1 MKSTIKKPVA
11 VLLALLL
18 TFSTVMLSAVTAFA
32 ASDNALTVTATSNVF
47 PAEAT
52 EITNFAPYQDT
63 DGEAYVAVEY
73 KLFGAD
79 KYLIN
84 FQGVLTWDNTV
95 LEFKEAYNTT
105 AFGSREVLNVFPFA
119 VSQGCGT
126 GIVNT
131 FNDGN
136 TGRIA
141 CNYSSVVPAAYANEE
156 DGTAVTVVKAVFR
169 VLNRN
174 AETTVDCAVNT
185 LALCDDSLS
194 NPYTQ
199 YFLVNNNVAGEN
211 PEAIATCTTVI
222 ESAVDAPVHEHTYDF
237 VNGVL
242 QCTDCGELFSGEYT
256 DGKLYA
262 DGLPVQGWIDGA
274 YYADG
279 KKATGI
285 TEIDGVYYTLDE
297 NGHSLG
303 TYTGL
308 LDLDG
313 VNYYADN
320 GVLTS
325 GWFEIDGDW
334 YYFLPDTLAGANG
347 TVKNESNVPLTYENG
362 KLLDGAWELT
372 IGKYRYWYGPSY
384 YKSDAAFTYFI
395 QEIDGDTYLFNSGG
409 YRETGMVSIESAD
422 GATLSWYDCGTDG
435 KAVKM
440 TGPQLLDVN
449 GKRYYLNEN
458 GESVCGYG
466 LVKFDGN
473 YYYVIYDGSVKLNG
487 DRTVTEDFANGLL
500 PAGTYH
506 FDETGKMTDVP
517 LVAGIDA
524 DGYYRENGEIVP
536 YKGLVLIDGDYYF
549 VVYDGRIK
557 KDGDRTVVEEKT
569 NGLLPA
575 GTYHFGPDGKM
586 TDVPSLEGIGAD
598 GYYRE
603 NGQIAADKGL
613 IKIGDDYYFVIYD
626 GRIKKD
632 GDRTVVEG
640 KANGLLPAGTYH
652 FGPDGKMTDVP
663 TLVSD
668 GIGDD
673 GYYREN
679 GEIVPDKGLI
689 KIGDDY
695 YFVIYNGKIKK
706 DGDRTVVAE
715 KTNGLLPAGTYH
727 FGADGKMTNVPSLY
741 PDGIGDDGY
750 YRENGQI
757 VPDKGLI
764 KIGDDYYFVIYD
776 GRIKK
781 NGDRT
786 VVAEKTN
793 GLLPAGTYHF
803 GPDGKMVR

>member
-18 TFSTVMLSAVTAFA
+18 TLSTVMLSTVTAFA
-32 ASDNALTVTATSNVF
+32 ASDDALTVTATSNAF
-47 PAEAT
+47 PTETT
-52 EITNFAPYQDT
+52 EITNFVPYQDT
-63 DGEAYVAVEY
+63 DGEAFVAVEY
-73 KLFGAD
+73 KLFAAD

-95 LEFKEAYNTT
+95 LEFKEAYNTIT
-105 AFGSREVLNVFPFA
+105 VGTREQLNVFPFA
-119 VSQGCGT
+119 VSQGCGA

-136 TGRIA
+136 TGRLA
-141 CNYSSVVPAAYANEE
+141 CNYSSVIPAAYAYEE
-156 DGTAVTVVKAVFR
+156 DGSAVTVVKAIFR
-169 VLNRN
+169 VLDRS
-174 AETTVDCAVNT
+174 AETTVDCDINT
-185 LALCDDSLS
+185 IALCDESVEK
-194 NPYTQ
+194 PYTQ
-199 YFLVNNNVAGEN
+199 YFLINNNVPNEDPASV
-211 PEAIATCTTVI
+211 AACTTVI
-222 ESAVDAPVHEHTYDF
+222 ESAVEAPVHEHTFDF

-242 QCTDCGELFSGEYT
+242 QCTDCGELFNGTYT
-256 DGKLYA
+256 DGIFYA
-262 DGLPVQGWIDGA
+262 DGLPAQGWIDDT
-274 YYADG
+274 YYIDG
-279 KKATGI
+279 EKATGI
-285 TEIDGVYYTLDE
+285 TEIDGVYYALDE

-308 LDLDG
+308 VDLDG

-347 TVKNESNVPLTYENG
+347 TIKNESKVPLTYENG

-384 YKSDAAFTYFI
+384 YKSAAAYTYLV

-409 YRETGMVSIESAD
+409 YRETGIVFIKSAD
-422 GATLSWYDCGTDG
+422 GTTLTWYDCGTDG

-440 TGPQLLDVN
+440 TGPQLIDVN

-466 LVKFDGN
+466 LVKFDGD
-473 YYYVIYDGSVKLNG
+473 YYYVVYDGSVKLNG
-487 DRTVTEDFANGLL
+487 ERTVTADFTNGLL

-506 FDETGKMTDVP
+506 FDENGKMTDVP

-536 YKGLVLIDGDYYF
+536 GKGLVLVDGDYYF
-549 VVYDGRIK
+549 VIYNGKIK

-586 TDVPSLEGIGAD
+586 TDVPSLNGIGAD
-598 GYYRE
+598 GFYRE
-603 NGQIAADKGL
+603 NGQ
-613 IKIGDDYYFVIYD
+613 
-626 GRIKKD
+626 
-632 GDRTVVEG
+632 
-640 KANGLLPAGTYH
+640 
-652 FGPDGKMTDVP
+652 
-663 TLVSD
+663 
-668 GIGDD
+668 
-673 GYYREN
+673 
-679 GEIVPDKGLI
+679 IVPDKGLI

-727 FGADGKMTNVPSLY
+727 FGPDGKMTNVPSLY
-741 PDGIGDDGY
+741 PDGIGADDY
-750 YRENGQI
+750 YRENGEI
-757 VPDKGLI
+757 VKDKGLI
-764 KIGDDYYFVIYD
+764 KIGDDYYFVIYN
-776 GRIKK
+776 GKIKK
-781 NGDRT
+781 NGERT
-786 VVAEKTN
+786 VVEEKTN
-793 GLLPAGTYHF
+793 GLLPAGTYYF